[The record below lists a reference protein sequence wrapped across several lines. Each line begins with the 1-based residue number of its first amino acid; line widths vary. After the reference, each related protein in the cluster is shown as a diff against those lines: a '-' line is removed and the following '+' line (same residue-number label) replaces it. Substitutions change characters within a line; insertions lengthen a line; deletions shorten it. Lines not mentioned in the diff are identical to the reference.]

1 MRQQFPITIL
11 ELMNKDPRLVVLL
24 GDIGVFG
31 FRDVFSKHPNN
42 IFNIG
47 ILEQATVSMAAGLGL
62 AGFIPVIHTI
72 APFLV
77 ERCYEQIKLDFGYQK
92 VNGNFVSVGASYDY
106 AALGCSHHCP
116 ADIPILR
123 NIPEVSLI
131 IPGTAKE
138 FDILFKSSYSNGK
151 PNYYRLSE
159 NTNNIE
165 HEVEFGKGI
174 LVKKGSKGTVIVVG
188 PLLQST
194 IDATLDLDISIIYF
208 TTVFPFDSKIIYS
221 NISENERVVIVEP
234 YYSGVI
240 ASELNEILKGKNI
253 YLEQIGIPRTFL
265 RNYGSKLDHDKALQL
280 DTMSIKNKL
289 NNVFL

>member
-1 MRQQFPITIL
+1 MRQQFPKTIL
-11 ELMNKDPRLVVLL
+11 ELMNNDPRLTVLL

-31 FRDVFSKHPNN
+31 FRDVFTKHPNN

-62 AGFIPVIHTI
+62 TGLIPVIHTI

-116 ADIPILR
+116 ADIPILS

-131 IPGTAKE
+131 VPGTAKE
-138 FDILFKSSYSNGK
+138 FDVLFKSSYSNGK

-159 NTNNIE
+159 NMNNIE
-165 HEVEFGKGI
+165 QEVEYGKGI

-194 IDATLDLDISIIYF
+194 IEAAIDLDISIIYF
-208 TTVFPFDSKIIYS
+208 TTIFPFDSNIIYS
-221 NISENERVVIVEP
+221 NITENERVVIIEP
-234 YYSGVI
+234 YYSGII

-280 DTMSIKNKL
+280 DTISIKNKL

>member
-1 MRQQFPITIL
+1 MRQQFPKTVM
-11 ELMNKDPRLVVLL
+11 ELMDVDSRLTVLL

-31 FRDVFSKHPNN
+31 FREIFAKHPNN

-47 ILEQATVSMAAGLGL
+47 ILEQATVSMASGLGL
-62 AGFIPVIHTI
+62 AGLIPIIHTI

-92 VNGNFVSVGASYDY
+92 INGNFVSVGASYDY

-131 IPGTAKE
+131 VPGTAKE
-138 FDILFKSSYSNGK
+138 FDTLFKSSYSNGK
-151 PNYYRLSE
+151 PNYFRLSE
-159 NTNNIE
+159 TMNNIE
-165 HEVEFGKGI
+165 QDVKYGKGNLI
-174 LVKKGSKGTVIVVG
+174 KKGAKGTVIVVG
-188 PLLQST
+188 PLLES
-194 IDATLDLDISIIYF
+194 TLDASIGLDINIVYF
-208 TTVFPFDSKIIYS
+208 TTVYPFDSEIICN
-221 NISENERVVIVEP
+221 NISDNEKVVVIEP

-240 ASELNEILKGKNI
+240 ASELNQILKGRNI

-265 RNYGSKLDHDKALQL
+265 RNYGSKLDHDKALQI
-280 DTMSIKNKL
+280 DTASIKNKL
-289 NNVFL
+289 NDIFV